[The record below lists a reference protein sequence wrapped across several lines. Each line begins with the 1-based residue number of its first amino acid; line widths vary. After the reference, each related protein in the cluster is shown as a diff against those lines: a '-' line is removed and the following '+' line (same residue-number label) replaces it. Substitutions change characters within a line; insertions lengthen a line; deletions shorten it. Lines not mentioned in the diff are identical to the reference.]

1 MEFIFND
8 VLEVHNSK
16 IPGYKD
22 LDNVSQTSILNEAGK
37 ICSDILFPLNQV
49 GDTQGCLLE
58 NGIVRTPRGFK
69 EAFDKIRADGWTTV
83 DCDTEY
89 GGQGLP
95 YILGTAIGE
104 MMASSNMAFGM
115 YHGLTHGAYSAIH
128 NYSFC

>member
-1 MEFIFND
+1 MSVYKAPLRDMEFIFND

-22 LDNVSQTSILNEAGK
+22 LDNEFLTSILNEAGK

-69 EAFDKIRADGWTTV
+69 
-83 DCDTEY
+83 
-89 GGQGLP
+89 
-95 YILGTAIGE
+95 
-104 MMASSNMAFGM
+104 
-115 YHGLTHGAYSAIH
+115 
-128 NYSFC
+128 